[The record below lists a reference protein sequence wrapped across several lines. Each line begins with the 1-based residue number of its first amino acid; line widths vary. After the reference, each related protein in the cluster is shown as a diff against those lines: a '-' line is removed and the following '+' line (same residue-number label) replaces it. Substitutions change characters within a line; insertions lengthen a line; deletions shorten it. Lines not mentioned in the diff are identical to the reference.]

1 MSVIVIGPNPLLQI
15 GQKKIVIGRIRSLP
29 QQILKRPRN
38 IIKVGL
44 PTQSEKSA
52 LLVKR
57 HFTRARLVYIRRLAP
72 HIDIQLTFSFEKEVQ
87 ICYRRRRRERV
98 AHIWE
103 RTFCISLRDL
113 LALYWLSILRKFC
126 WVFFP

>member
-1 MSVIVIGPNPLLQI
+1 M
-15 GQKKIVIGRIRSLP
+15 
-29 QQILKRPRN
+29 
-38 IIKVGL
+38 
-44 PTQSEKSA
+44 
-52 LLVKR
+52 
-57 HFTRARLVYIRRLAP
+57 P
-72 HIDIQLTFSFEKEVQ
+72 HLDTQLTCSFERQVSDLLLEKKE
-87 ICYRRRRRERV
+87 RERV